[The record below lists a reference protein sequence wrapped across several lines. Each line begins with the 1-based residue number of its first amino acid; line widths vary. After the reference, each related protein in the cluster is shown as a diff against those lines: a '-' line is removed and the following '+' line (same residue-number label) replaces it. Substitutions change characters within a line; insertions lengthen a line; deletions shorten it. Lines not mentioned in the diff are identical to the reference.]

1 MVAAVRGA
9 FCGIILVN
17 AQKLVCGCT
26 LERLASMT
34 AQEIA
39 STTGVPL
46 DKAAMMLA
54 AARMARG

>member
-1 MVAAVRGA
+1 M
-9 FCGIILVN
+9 N